1 MIIDVTASLNMKGS
15 EMAVGIVKWF
25 NPVKGYGFIQ
35 PEDGSKDVFVHMS
48 ALEKAGLSLLK
59 DGQRVSYDLVPG
71 QDGKTAADN
80 LMLND

>member
-1 MIIDVTASLNMKGS
+1 MKGS

>member
-1 MIIDVTASLNMKGS
+1 MTASLNMKGS

-25 NPVKGYGFIQ
+25 NPVKGYGFIE
-35 PEDGSKDVFVHMS
+35 PEDGSKDVFVYMS
-48 ALEKAGLSLLK
+48 AVEKAGLSLLK

>member
-1 MIIDVTASLNMKGS
+1 
-15 EMAVGIVKWF
+15 MAVGIVKWF
-25 NPVKGYGFIQ
+25 NPVKGYGFIK

>member
-1 MIIDVTASLNMKGS
+1 MKGS

-71 QDGKTAADN
+71 QDGKTAADK